1 MCSGDKFI
9 RRGKGFNQD
18 EKTFFSTGATSIQ
31 GGKMAIKLNG
41 SFVGNT
47 CKYVCGPEG
56 FPRKHNKKKR
66 SKFTKI
72 SPERERG
79 IADAMANT
87 GKIKKF
93 TVVEAI
99 NRLAKKEFKH
109 SRGLILLFIVLT
121 LGFAAW
127 WALLPRQVLH
137 QPWACLDTHYVSLIR
152 EILAAKQTEA
162 QSILTQSGMC
172 EQEIKKAIEEGEPS
186 RGNRARGGRVGPAKT
201 IPKGIKDQN
210 PGGEHCSLYA
220 NFDARGAFVLPEG
233 RGSNR

>member
-18 EKTFFSTGATSIQ
+18 ETSLVPEQQVYKGERWQSNLTGASLATLASMCVDRRASRENI
-31 GGKMAIKLNG
+31 I
-41 SFVGNT
+41 
-47 CKYVCGPEG
+47 
-56 FPRKHNKKKR
+56 RR

-109 SRGLILLFIVLT
+109 ERGLILLFIVLT

-172 EQEIKKAIEEGEPS
+172 EQEIKKAIEEVCRANPLEEIGREGELTSFRRQKRETP
-186 RGNRARGGRVGPAKT
+186 RTEPHKRLKL
-201 IPKGIKDQN
+201 Q
-210 PGGEHCSLYA
+210 E
-220 NFDARGAFVLPEG
+220 
-233 RGSNR
+233 